1 MPKDGRPTLEKVTV
15 NTINLSEYVDFDFYY
30 PVWYWDTLSGEKGEA
45 LPGIWLGISQKVGA
59 GMCYWVFNEQ
69 GNVISLSTVQHVT
82 KEDILN
88 PTLKETLE
96 LSDKKLRRN

>member
-45 LPGIWLGISQKVGA
+45 LPGVWFRISQRVGA
-59 GMCYWVFNEQ
+59 VMCYWVLNEQ
-69 GNVISLSTVQHVT
+69 GDVISLSIV
-82 KEDILN
+82 
-88 PTLKETLE
+88 
-96 LSDKKLRRN
+96 